1 VRPLCAKLLAL
12 LALTLGF
19 AVPRVAEAEAPRVLL
34 VRPPDAAKE
43 VSAALVRVQGE
54 LVADGFEVVSLEAAP
69 GATSAMAMEQAEAG
83 WTSTTVGLFLSADGK
98 SAELWVVDRLTNKTV
113 VRRVATGD
121 ESESMLPEVLA
132 LKAVELL
139 RASLLELVVER
150 NAAKTPKASRAAEE
164 RASDW
169 AARPLASVH
178 KWAIETGAAAIW
190 SPREVDAAF
199 ESVARGRFALHEKFH
214 VRVSFAGLGTHPQVS
229 GTGGSAQLDQW
240 YALAEGLFMPLPTLV
255 ARPVVSLGVGT
266 FHTSVKGEAAFPYN
280 GLQTSRWAFAAD
292 VGVGLGIR
300 LASRL
305 ELSAEGHALWLAPK
319 QVLRFVSDDGP
330 HVGAPSVV
338 GSLTLVGW
346 L

>member
-1 VRPLCAKLLAL
+1 VKPLRARLLAL
-12 LALTLGF
+12 LALTFGL
-19 AVPRVAEAEAPRVLL
+19 AVPRVAAAEAPRVLL
-34 VRPPDAAKE
+34 VRPLDAAKA

-54 LVADGFEVVSLEAAP
+54 LVTDGFEVVSLEAAP
-69 GATSAMAMEQAEAG
+69 GATSAMAMEQAEAR
-83 WTSTTVGLFLSADGK
+83 WTSTTVGLFLDADGK
-98 SAELWVVDRLTNKTV
+98 SAELWVVDRLTNKAV

-121 ESESMLPEVLA
+121 ESENVLPEVLA

-150 NAAKTPKASRAAEE
+150 NTAAKPKGSPTAKQ
-164 RASDW
+164 RASEW
-169 AARPLASVH
+169 AARPLASVPH
-178 KWAIETGAAAIW
+178 WAIETGAAAIW
-190 SPREVDAAF
+190 SPGEVDAAF
-199 ESVARGRFALHEKFH
+199 ESVARGRFAVHEKLH
-214 VRVSFAGLGTHPQVS
+214 VRISFAGLGTRAQVH
-229 GTGGSAQLDQW
+229 GTGGSAQVDQW
-240 YALAEGLFMPLPTLV
+240 YGLAEGLFMPLPKLV

-266 FHTSVKGEAAFPYN
+266 FHASAKGEAAFPYQA
-280 GLQTSRWAFAAD
+280 LQTSRWAFATD

-319 QVLRFVSDDGP
+319 PVLRFVNDDGP

-338 GSLTLVGW
+338 GSLTLLGW

>member
-1 VRPLCAKLLAL
+1 
-12 LALTLGF
+12 
-19 AVPRVAEAEAPRVLL
+19 
-34 VRPPDAAKE
+34 
-43 VSAALVRVQGE
+43 
-54 LVADGFEVVSLEAAP
+54 
-69 GATSAMAMEQAEAG
+69 
-83 WTSTTVGLFLSADGK
+83 
-98 SAELWVVDRLTNKTV
+98 
-113 VRRVATGD
+113 
-121 ESESMLPEVLA
+121 MLPEVLA